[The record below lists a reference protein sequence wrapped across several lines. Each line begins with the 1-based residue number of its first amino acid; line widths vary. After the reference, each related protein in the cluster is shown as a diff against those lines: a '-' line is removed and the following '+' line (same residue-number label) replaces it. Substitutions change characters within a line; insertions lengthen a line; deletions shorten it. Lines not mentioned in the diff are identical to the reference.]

1 MTSRRT
7 TPLTEDLTQNQIL
20 EAATID
26 KQIKEYQY
34 KMVRFN
40 HFLSKMVRFNH
51 FLSLAL
57 PKDGTPALP
66 EEYLLSVFGSEW
78 AEFIPKEGLCHLQK
92 QYLNNTEKR
101 KQATEVNK

>member
-1 MTSRRT
+1 MTSRCT

-34 KMVRFN
+34 KMVRFD
-40 HFLSKMVRFNH
+40 H